1 MIVRLLRHSEWHV
14 RYAAI
19 CLLRNLS
26 FSMKHDANRVRT
38 RLLFCVSTFRSSCQ
52 IWHGGACFTH
62 SLCKIDFG
70 TLSVVA
76 GLGLKYSVKPCQNNE
91 IVIRKPKYHISK
103 IRNGTFLLEIYRQN
117 KRSRSIFP
125 CRFVRSFVFVFVCFL
140 FVYLFVC
147 LCVYN
152 SAMKVGSTGPV
163 YTGFGI

>member
-1 MIVRLLRHSEWHV
+1 MPDLASLCRL
-14 RYAAI
+14 
-19 CLLRNLS
+19 
-26 FSMKHDANRVRT
+26 D
-38 RLLFCVSTFRSSCQ
+38 
-52 IWHGGACFTH
+52 GASFTH

-76 GLGLKYSVKPCQNNE
+76 GLGLKYSVKRYQNNE
-91 IVIRKPKYHISK
+91 IVIRKPKYDISK

-117 KRSRSIFP
+117 KRSRSIFA
-125 CRFVRSFVFVFVCFL
+125 CWFVRSFVFVFVCL

-152 SAMKVGSTGPV
+152 SAVGGSTGPV